1 MRINTKLFFNV
12 FLLLILLNPGCIIF
26 NKISYVITFNDD
38 QGGTAM
44 LYISDITSD
53 ATDEEAFAQDT
64 SGLFT
69 QMLKS
74 NEFIDEMNKEG
85 RSITSRRLIVNG
97 ENLDAEVKYNF
108 NNISVVENFSHED
121 GFYFL
126 TVQPVDS
133 IISTNG
139 QIIVSK
145 NYKRIL
151 WDDKVKVLKF
161 EMFSDDT
168 YAYKKLT
175 PYFKN

>member
-1 MRINTKLFFNV
+1 MRIKTKIFFLG
-12 FLLLILLNPGCIIF
+12 FLLIIISNPGCLIF
-26 NKISYVITFNDD
+26 NKISYEITISEDKS
-38 QGGTAM
+38 GTAN

-53 ATDEEAFAQDT
+53 ATDDEAFAQDT
-64 SGLFT
+64 AGLFT
-69 QMLKS
+69 QMQKS
-74 NEFIDEMNKEG
+74 EDFIEEMKREG
-85 RSITSRRLIVNG
+85 RFITARKLIVNG

-108 NNISVVENFSHED
+108 KNISVVENITHED

-126 TVQPVDS
+126 TVEPSDS

-151 WDDKVKVLKF
+151 WDDKVKILKF

-168 YAYKKLT
+168 YAYRKLT
-175 PYFKN
+175 PYFNK